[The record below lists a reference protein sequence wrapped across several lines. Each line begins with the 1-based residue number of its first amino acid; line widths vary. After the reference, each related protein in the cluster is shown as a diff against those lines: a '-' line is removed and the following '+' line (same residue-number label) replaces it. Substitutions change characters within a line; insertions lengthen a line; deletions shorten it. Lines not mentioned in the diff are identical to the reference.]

1 VSEVFGRSSSVDQ
14 QATRE
19 RLRWYSAYIGLMAI
33 GMVLA
38 ALAARRAPGVFS
50 IALAAL
56 LLTALAWMAKP
67 IVGMHLI
74 LLFTLFGD
82 YVTIAWFPFAK
93 NLSSSE
99 SLLFVSNQLTIS
111 PLECTLVFASGCLLL
126 RHLARHEHPVVIGP
140 LFRPLLV
147 FTGFVLFGLLYGVS
161 RGGDLRVAAY
171 EVRGLLYLPVVYF
184 LVSNT
189 CRTARQY
196 RGLLWTAMVGIF
208 GNSIMSLL
216 YLAKLTPDA
225 RKGLEALG
233 EHGAAV
239 SMNALFI
246 LAISSMLFKG
256 ASPRSRLLLLAMS
269 VPAGW
274 AYLVSQRR
282 AAVIGLSVAFF
293 VLAIVLFWHQ
303 RSRFWRVVPIAALVF
318 TAYLGAFWSSTGS
331 VGFPAQA
338 VKVVIAPGSISASD
352 RGSDV
357 YRQLENYD
365 LNFTIREAPVTGLG
379 FGHPFLQPVTLPN
392 ISFYEFY
399 RYIPHNSV
407 LWIWIQTGFFGF
419 VSMFFLFGR
428 AMALAGRKL
437 RRLTNS
443 DDVIVVVVG
452 ATFVLM
458 YAIFAYVDI
467 AWDARGTVFLGF
479 AFAIC
484 ANFPSPEPTTDRSP
498 AIRDEDSFDTTGY
511 QSVSERNLTP

>member
-1 VSEVFGRSSSVDQ
+1 MSDPFGGASSVRK
-14 QATRE
+14 QAARE
-19 RLRWYSAYIGLMAI
+19 RLRWYSAYIGLIAL

-38 ALAARRAPGVFS
+38 TLAWRRAPGVFS

-82 YVTIAWFPFAK
+82 YVTINWFPFAK
-93 NLSSSE
+93 NLSSVE

-111 PLECTLVFASGCLLL
+111 PLECTLAFASVCLLL
-126 RHLARHEHPVVIGP
+126 RHRARHDRPIVIGP

-147 FTGFVLFGLLYGVS
+147 FSGFVILGFLYGVS
-161 RGGDLRVAAY
+161 RGGDLRVAVF
-171 EVRGLLYLPVVYF
+171 EVRGMLYLPVIYF
-184 LVSNT
+184 LISNT
-189 CRTARQY
+189 CHTARQY
-196 RGLLWTAMVGIF
+196 RELLWTAMFGIF
-208 GNSIMSLL
+208 GNSLMSLL
-216 YLAKLTPDA
+216 YLSKLSSEE
-225 RKGLEALG
+225 RKNLEALG
-233 EHGAAV
+233 EHGAAL

-246 LAISSMLFKG
+246 FTISSLLFKR
-256 ASPRSRLLLLAMS
+256 ASPRGRLLLGALC

-282 AAVIGLSVAFF
+282 AAVIGLSAALV

-303 RSRFWRVVPIAALVF
+303 RSRFWRVVPVAILVF
-318 TAYLGAFWSSTGS
+318 VAYLGAFWHSSGS
-331 VGFPAQA
+331 LGFPAQA
-338 VKVVIAPGSISASD
+338 LKTVISPGSLSERD
-352 RGSDV
+352 RGSDL
-357 YRQLENYD
+357 YRQIENYD
-365 LNFTIREAPVTGLG
+365 LSFTIRQAPVTGLG
-379 FGHPFLQPVTLPN
+379 FGHPFSQPLPLPD

-399 RYIPHNSV
+399 RFIPHNSV
-407 LWIWIQTGFFGF
+407 LWVWIQTGFFGF

-437 RRLTNS
+437 RSLTNS
-443 DDVIVVVVG
+443 DDVIVVAVG

-467 AWDARGTVFLGF
+467 AWDPRGTVFLGF

-484 ANFPSPEPTTDRSP
+484 ANFPSPEPTADPSP
-498 AIRDEDSFDTTGY
+498 AIRAGDSLNVTAVDA
-511 QSVSERNLTP
+511 L